1 MYSTGEYACFLCEIG
16 SFLCES
22 VRFLRDSVSFLRD
35 FAKEFAYFL
44 CEIGSFRC
52 GSVRFLRQFARADD
66 QYLGESTVD
75 LDEFRLNFARIP
87 VEVRPYSYKIH
98 MEFNV
103 NCPWNSLEFTVN
115 YSSTDLAAG
124 GFEPRDYLSCFWQHP
139 TRIFEK
145 QKMW

>member
-1 MYSTGEYACFLCEIG
+1 MCTGEYACFLCEIV

-35 FAKEFAYFL
+35 FTKEFDYFL

-52 GSVRFLRQFARADD
+52 GFVRFLRQFARADD

-87 VEVRPYSYKIH
+87 VEVRQYSYKIH

-103 NCPWNSLEFTVN
+103 NCPCNSLEFTVN
-115 YSSTDLAAG
+115 SSTDLAAG
-124 GFEPRDYLSCFWQHP
+124 NC
-139 TRIFEK
+139 
-145 QKMW
+145 